1 MFDLDNSFQ
10 LVIELILLFILLLFL
25 IALYLYPRFAT
36 FVARLMKPLAP
47 GR

>member
-1 MFDLDNSFQ
+1 MFDLDNSVP
-10 LVIELILLFILLLFL
+10 LVVQFALLLILLLFL